1 MPMRPT
7 RAHDADP
14 TPTPA
19 GRSGWLHRVTGRF
32 RSDADAAPA
41 AAPPANEA
49 SVLDALP
56 DAVVVVDADGRV
68 QTANRAVEGVLGR
81 APGALAGA
89 DFAEAAL
96 APDAHEPFR
105 DRLRACATGDAGGA
119 SERADAL
126 DADGSAVPVELSV
139 RPVPGAGLVVVSLR
153 DARPARAAEAA
164 LAAAEGRQRMLRTI
178 VDAIPDPVVAVDREG
193 GVVWRNRAG
202 ARGPGGQDRTL
213 PEAER
218 AAAGAAIRSGS
229 PDVDREEPGPDG
241 GVRLTTRI
249 PVLDRSGAVA
259 GLVAISRD
267 VTAQKEA
274 EAQLVRDKQAAE
286 AAAQANSDLLATTS
300 HEIRTLMNGVTGM
313 TNLLLDTDLDDE
325 QRDFVDTVQSS
336 SDALLT
342 VINDVL
348 DFSKAE
354 AGLLALEDRP
364 CDVRQV
370 ARDGLS
376 MVGQQASAK
385 GLALACEV
393 GDGVPETILGDS
405 TRIQQVLSNLLS
417 NAVKFTDEGSVRVRV
432 RADASAGDG
441 PAVAFEVEDTG
452 VGIAPDRLDA
462 VFERFTQADESTS
475 RTHGGSGLGLAICR
489 QLVEMMGGEL
499 AAASEPG
506 VGSTFR
512 FTVPARVADA
522 APAAPPPAGGD
533 TDAAW
538 VARPAAD
545 AAAAAEAPAAP
556 PADEVGRPD
565 RAVVLP
571 TDAMVPAAR
580 VLLAEDNP
588 VNQKVALLTLRR
600 LGYTPDV
607 VSDGAQAVEAVRRHP
622 YDVVLMDIM
631 MPVMGGLEAT
641 RRIRTDP
648 GPHPPPA
655 IVALTA
661 NAMTGDRERCLEAG
675 CDDYLSKPVAP
686 RYLAATIEK
695 AVRTRAAVTVGA

>member
-1 MPMRPT
+1 MSTRPT
-7 RAHDADP
+7 RAHDADSP
-14 TPTPA
+14 STPA
-19 GRSGWLHRVTGRF
+19 GPSGWLQRVTGRF
-32 RSDADAAPA
+32 RADDA
-41 AAPPANEA
+41 AAPPRDAAPPGLSA

-56 DAVVVVDADGRV
+56 DPVLVVDADDRV
-68 QTANRAVEGVLGR
+68 RTANQAVGVVLGH
-81 APGALAGA
+81 APASLVGTPLA
-89 DFAEAAL
+89 ETLL
-96 APDAHEPFR
+96 APDAR
-105 DRLRACATGDAGGA
+105 AAYLDRLARCADGDGAPERTRAL
-119 SERADAL
+119 R
-126 DADGSAVPVELSV
+126 ADGSTVLVGLAL
-139 RPVPGAGLVVVSLR
+139 RPVPGSGLVAVSVR
-153 DARPARAAEAA
+153 DARRAEGAGAA

-202 ARGPGGQDRTL
+202 ARGPDGRDRTL

-218 AAAGAAIRSGS
+218 AASLAAMQAGA

-249 PVLDRSGAVA
+249 PVLDRSGTVA

-274 EAQLVRDKQAAE
+274 EAELVRDKQAAE

-313 TNLLLDTDLDDE
+313 TNLLLGTDLDDE

-370 ARDGLS
+370 AREGLS

-385 GLALACEV
+385 GVALACEV
-393 GDGVPETILGDS
+393 GAGVPEAILGDS

-432 RADASAGDG
+432 QTETSGGD
-441 PAVAFEVEDTG
+441 PFVAFEVEDTG
-452 VGIAPDRLDA
+452 VGIAADRLDA
-462 VFERFTQADESTS
+462 VFERFTQADESTA

-489 QLVEMMGGEL
+489 RLVEMMGGEL
-499 AAASEPG
+499 GARSEPG

-512 FTVPARVADA
+512 FTVPAR
-522 APAAPPPAGGD
+522 
-533 TDAAW
+533 T
-538 VARPAAD
+538 
-545 AAAAAEAPAAP
+545 AAAAEAPAAP
-556 PADEVGRPD
+556 PATEGDAAWIARPAAEAPAPTPEAPAEVGRPD

-631 MPVMGGLEAT
+631 MPVMGGLEAA
-641 RRIRTDP
+641 RQIRAEP

-661 NAMTGDRERCLEAG
+661 NAMRGDRERCLEAG

-695 AVRTRAAVTVGA
+695 AVRARAAAAVEA